1 MEACM
6 PLKHTR
12 QDALEYHSHGRP
24 GKIEVRPTKPC
35 LTQLDLSLAYSPGV
49 AEPCR
54 EIAKDP
60 EKVYEYTAKGNL
72 VAVVTDG
79 SAVLGLGDIGPLAG
93 KPVMEGKAVLFKRFA
108 DIDVFD
114 IELGTQDVEEI
125 VCAVKAIAPTVAGIN
140 LEDISAPR
148 CFEIERRL
156 REELEIPVF
165 HDDQHGTAV
174 ITAAGLLNALEVAGK
189 RIEDVRVVVSGA
201 GASAIAC
208 TEFAI
213 GLGLVR
219 EHVILCDTKG
229 VVWRGRTEGM
239 NDFKAR
245 LAADTPHR
253 TLADAIRG
261 ADVFLGLSAA
271 NALTPA
277 MLQTMAPNPIVF
289 AMANPD
295 PEILPEVAKAT
306 RSDVIIA
313 TGRSDY
319 PNQVNNVLGFPF
331 IFRGALDVRA
341 RTIKQEMLRAASR
354 ALAELAH
361 EPVPENVAAAYGLKS
376 ADLTFGREYL
386 IPKPLDHRVI
396 RRVATAV
403 ARAAMATGVA
413 RRTVDIEEYV
423 RLLGERIGEERDLMR
438 VAVSHARRDPRRIVY
453 PEGDAERILIAA
465 EAVVKERIAKPVL
478 VGGEQQIRA
487 KAADIGVNLAGI
499 EIVDPATSPKLA
511 SYANELHE
519 LRRHRR
525 VDAETALRL
534 MRDPLWFGP
543 MMLRMGDADGLVCGV
558 RRQVR
563 KTMTPML
570 KTIPLRPGVRLAC
583 GMTMVFT
590 SHGTVFLADTSVN
603 INPDDQELA
612 EIALL
617 AAEQVREFGIE
628 PIVAMLSFSSF
639 GGTPHPQSDLVRRA
653 VRIAREEAP
662 HLVIDGEMRVDCAL
676 DPTVQQRYPDC
687 ILAGRRANVLVFP
700 NLESAN
706 IGFNLVRMLADLPV
720 VGPLMLGLAKPAH
733 MLQPHSCG
741 VRDVV
746 HLTAIACL
754 QAQGGAAAAPARAA
768 RGQGPAHALEA
779 SA

>member
-1 MEACM
+1 M
-6 PLKHTR
+6 PPIKHTR
-12 QDALEYHSHGRP
+12 QDALEYHSQGRP

-54 EIAKDP
+54 EIARDP

-72 VAVVTDG
+72 VAVITDG

-114 IELGTQDVEEI
+114 IELGTQDVDEI
-125 VCAVKAIAPTVAGIN
+125 VNAVKAIAPTVAGIN

-156 REELEIPVF
+156 REELDIPVL
-165 HDDQHGTAV
+165 HDDQHGTSV
-174 ITAAGLLNALEVAGK
+174 IAGAGLLNALEVAGK
-189 RIEDVRVVVSGA
+189 KIGEIRLVVSGA

-208 TEFAI
+208 SEFVI
-213 GLGLVR
+213 GLGVKR

-229 VVWRGRTEGM
+229 VIWRGRKEGM
-239 NDFKAR
+239 NEFKER
-245 LAADTPHR
+245 LASATPLR
-253 TLADAIRG
+253 TLSEAIVG
-261 ADVFLGLSAA
+261 ADVFFGLSVA

-277 MLQTMAPNPIVF
+277 MLLQMAANPVVF

-295 PEILPEVAKAT
+295 PEIRPEVAKAT

-341 RTIKQEMLRAASR
+341 RTINKEMLYAASH
-354 ALAELAH
+354 ALAELAR
-361 EPVPENVAAAYGLKS
+361 EAVPETVAAAYGLKPE
-376 ADLTFGREYL
+376 DICFGREYI

-403 ARAAMATGVA
+403 ARAAMETGVA
-413 RRTVDIEEYV
+413 RKPVDLEAYV
-423 RLLGERIGEERDLMR
+423 RTLGERIGEERDLMR
-438 VAVSHARRDPRRIVY
+438 NAVSAARRDPRRIVY

-465 EAVVKERIAKPVL
+465 EAVVTERIARPVL
-478 VGGEQQIRA
+478 VGSEALIRA
-487 KAADIGVNLAGI
+487 RAAEINVNLEGV
-499 EIVDPATSPKLA
+499 EIADPDTWPHLEQ
-511 SYANELHE
+511 YANELHE
-519 LRRHRR
+519 LRKHRR
-525 VDAETALRL
+525 VDLETARRL
-534 MRDPLWFGP
+534 VKDPLWFGP
-543 MMLRMGDADGLVCGV
+543 MMLRMGHADGLVSGV
-558 RRQVR
+558 TRRVR
-563 KTMTPML
+563 KTMPPML
-570 KTIPLRPGVRLAC
+570 KTIPLRPGARLAC
-583 GMTMVFT
+583 GMTMAFP
-590 SHGTVFLADTSVN
+590 SHGTVFFADTAVN
-603 INPDDQELA
+603 ITPTDQELA

-617 AAEQVREFGIE
+617 AAEQIQEFGIE
-628 PIVAMLSFSSF
+628 PIVAMISFSSF

-653 VRIAREEAP
+653 VRLAREEAP

-687 ILAGRRANVLVFP
+687 ILKGRRANLLVFP

-706 IGFNLVRMLADLPV
+706 IGFNLVRLLADVPV
-720 VGPLMLGLAKPAH
+720 VGPLMLGLSKPAH

-746 HLTAIACL
+746 HMTAIACM
-754 QAQGGAAAAPARAA
+754 QAQSASKEQRARAPRA
-768 RGQGPAHALEA
+768 VRELEA
-779 SA
+779 GA

>member
-1 MEACM
+1 M

-12 QDALEYHSHGRP
+12 QDALEYHRAGRP

-54 EIAKDP
+54 EIAKDA

-72 VAVVTDG
+72 IAVVTDG

-114 IELGTQDVEEI
+114 IELGTKDVEEI
-125 VCAVKAIAPTVAGIN
+125 ICAVKAIAPTVAGIN

-156 REELEIPVF
+156 REELDIPVF

-174 ITAAGLLNALEVAGK
+174 IAGAGLINALEVAGK
-189 RIEDVRVVVSGA
+189 KIEEVRMVVSGA
-201 GASAIAC
+201 GASAVAC

-213 GLGLVR
+213 GLGLKR

-229 VVWRGRTEGM
+229 VVWKGRVEGM
-239 NDFKAR
+239 NEYKER

-253 TLADAIRG
+253 TLSEAIRG
-261 ADVFLGLSAA
+261 ADVFLGLSAG
-271 NALTPA
+271 NAMQPEMLLA
-277 MLQTMAPNPIVF
+277 MAENPIVF

-295 PEILPEVAKAT
+295 PEILPELAKAT
-306 RSDVIIA
+306 RADVIIA

-341 RTIKQEMLRAASR
+341 RTINKEMLAAAH
-354 ALAELAH
+354 ALAELAR

-376 ADLTFGREYL
+376 EDLAFGRESL

-403 ARAAMATGVA
+403 ARAAIETGVA
-413 RRTVDIEEYV
+413 RKIVDLEEYV
-423 RLLGERIGEERDLMR
+423 RTLGERIGEERDLMR
-438 VAVSHARRDPRRIVY
+438 MAVSHARRDPRRIVY

-478 VGGEQQIRA
+478 VGEETLIRS
-487 KAADIGVNLAGI
+487 KAAEYGISLEGI
-499 EIVDPATSPKLA
+499 EIADPASSPKLA
-511 SYANELHE
+511 QYANELHE

-570 KTIPLRPGVRLAC
+570 KTIPLRPDAQLAC

-590 SHGTVFLADTSVN
+590 SHGTVFLSDTSVN
-603 INPDDQELA
+603 INPTDRELA

-617 AAEQVREFGIE
+617 SAEQVREFGIE
-628 PIVAMLSFSSF
+628 PVVAMLSFSSF

-662 HLVIDGEMRVDCAL
+662 HLIIDGEMRVDCAL

-687 ILAGRRANVLVFP
+687 ILKGRRANVLVFP

-706 IGFNLVRMLADLPV
+706 IGFNLVRLLADLPV
-720 VGPLMLGLAKPAH
+720 VGPLMLGLSKPAH

-754 QAQGGAAAAPARAA
+754 QAQGRGGRSAMALRAA
-768 RGQGPAHALEA
+768 LGNTAALEIQA
-779 SA
+779 TE

>member
-1 MEACM
+1 M

-12 QDALEYHSHGRP
+12 QDALEYHRVGRP

-93 KPVMEGKAVLFKRFA
+93 KPVMEGKGVLFKRFA

-114 IELGTQDVEEI
+114 IELGTKDVEEI
-125 VCAVKAIAPTVAGIN
+125 IIAVKAIAPTVAGIN

-156 REELEIPVF
+156 REELDIPVF
-165 HDDQHGTAV
+165 HDDQPGPAV
-174 ITAAGLLNALEVAGK
+174 ISGAGLSKALAVAGK
-189 RIEDVRVVVSGA
+189 KIEEIRLVVNGA

-208 TEFAI
+208 TNFAI
-213 GLGLVR
+213 GLGLKR
-219 EHVILCDTKG
+219 ENLILCDTKG
-229 VVWRGRTEGM
+229 VVWKGRPEGM
-239 NDFKAR
+239 NEYKAQ

-253 TLADAIRG
+253 TLAEAIRD
-261 ADVFLGLSAA
+261 ADVFLGLSGPDV
-271 NALTPA
+271 LTPE
-277 MLQTMAPNPIVF
+277 MLLSMAKDPIVF
-289 AMANPD
+289 ALANPD
-295 PEILPEVAKAT
+295 PEIRPELAKAT
-306 RSDVIIA
+306 RDDVIIA

-341 RTIKQEMLRAASR
+341 RTINREMLYAATH
-354 ALAELAH
+354 ALAELAR

-376 ADLTFGREYL
+376 EDLAFGRESL

-403 ARAAMATGVA
+403 ARAAMETGVA
-413 RRTVDIEEYV
+413 RKIVDLEEYV
-423 RLLGERIGEERDLMR
+423 RTLGERIGEERDLMR
-438 VAVSHARRDPRRIVY
+438 MAVSHARRNPRRIVY

-465 EAVVKERIAKPVL
+465 EAVVNERIAQPVL
-478 VGGEQQIRA
+478 VGDEALIRA
-487 KAADIGVNLAGI
+487 RADEFGVSLNGV
-499 EIVDPATSPKLA
+499 EIADPARSPKLA
-511 SYANELHE
+511 QYANELHE

-525 VDAETALRL
+525 VDAETAHRL
-534 MRDPLWFGP
+534 MLDPLWFGP

-563 KTMTPML
+563 KTMAPML
-570 KTIPLRPGVRLAC
+570 KTIPLRPDARLAC
-583 GMTMVFT
+583 GLTMVFT

-603 INPDDQELA
+603 INPTDEQLA

-617 AAEQVREFGIE
+617 SAEQVREFGIE
-628 PIVAMLSFSSF
+628 PIVAMISFSSF

-662 HLVIDGEMRVDCAL
+662 HLVVDGEMRVDCAL

-706 IGFNLVRMLADLPV
+706 IGFNLVRLLADLPV
-720 VGPLMLGLAKPAH
+720 VGPLMLGLSKPAH

-746 HLTAIACL
+746 HLTAIACM
-754 QAQGGAAAAPARAA
+754 QAQGGGAAPAAVLRAA
-768 RGQGPAHALEA
+768 LGNGATREK
-779 SA
+779 SAGA